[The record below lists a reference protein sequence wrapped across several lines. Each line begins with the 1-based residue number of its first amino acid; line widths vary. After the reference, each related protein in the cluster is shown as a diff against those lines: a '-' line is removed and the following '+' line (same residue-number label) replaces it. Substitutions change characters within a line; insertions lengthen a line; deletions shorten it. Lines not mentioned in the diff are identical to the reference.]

1 MAYQPKSY
9 RKFLAGTVSAAVV
22 ASAIAPV
29 ASASFTDVAGSV
41 HADDIATLVAKG
53 YIKGYPDGTFKP
65 NNSLTRGEAA
75 IIFSRILKDAG
86 VTQKGA
92 GFPDVP
98 ASRAELAEAVAIV
111 QGAGIM
117 TGDDKGNFNP
127 NANITREQMAKVVV
141 EAFKLTKPANYT
153 TKVTDL
159 DKAAPWAREYIQV
172 LEANGVTKNTEFMPK
187 RNVTRA
193 QFASFVVRAMN
204 VEKEVSAADITAVKL
219 VDEKTL
225 EVTFNGE
232 LKEVKKED
240 FAIQGVEI
248 ESVSIK
254 EEAAAEAKTTVVVI
268 KTKTA
273 LEEGKTYSVSYKG
286 QTTDKAKVDV
296 PVVTPKV
303 ESVSAINAKQIKV
316 TFNKA
321 VDKNTVFSN
330 VSTGALNAGV
340 VTVKRTVNDTTDT
353 NKNVDSS
360 VDTITGSLSADGKT
374 LTLTVDV
381 TGAKYFDGT
390 YAVTVSDAVK
400 TTDGKTLTAYAGT
413 FTAKDQTAPT
423 VKEVVYNTI
432 TNEVEVTFAEP
443 VTRVPD
449 VVRLNGEPVSGV
461 VFVSNTNQTK
471 VKFTKPSS
479 VAAGSTASIYVAGT
493 TDAASNILSPY
504 NGNVTFT
511 NDASALQVTS
521 VTQISSNKVKVVFNK
536 SLASNDAT
544 IDGALTAIIDGR
556 VVAAGDVTAALDT
569 TDTSNKT
576 VIVTFSGSYTAPNYF
591 YGSSATSKAVTLTF
605 ANGVITDVFGK
616 KLAATTQSITMTK
629 DATGP
634 QVVSAKIASNGV
646 DIEVTFD
653 EEIANTGDTAKI
665 VLRKDGVAMNTAAS
679 AVRKGATGDDAK
691 VLVITPNAAD
701 LVSGKL
707 PAGTYTVRLEAGAI
721 ADAHTNNNAV
731 ATTTVSK
738 AATTTDLT
746 ATIATQAGQRNIFEV
761 TFSEDV
767 TTSSALNLANYKLDG
782 AALPS
787 GTDIYFKNGAANRT
801 VVIELPQGSINFGAV
816 GTGANAVLAVSGVQ
830 TSSGKTVIPTSGTV
844 LVEDNTPATL
854 QSATL
859 VGSNVLKLTFNENIS
874 ASFADVAD
882 ILDDIQISNGT
893 TTFTAGDATHTA
905 SVSGKDLVITINP
918 GTSNWSAVTSSPTVT
933 VKTLTGGDGDI
944 KDVNGVTVKGDV
956 SVTLTK

>member
-1 MAYQPKSY
+1 MKEEIIKMAYQPKSY
-9 RKFLAGTVSAAVV
+9 RKFLAGSVSAALV
-22 ASAIAPV
+22 ATAVAPT
-29 ASASFTDVAGSV
+29 AGFAASFTDVNQNDS
-41 HADDIATLVAKG
+41 HAEAINALVEAG
-53 YIKGYPDGTFKP
+53 YIKGYQDGTFKP
-65 NNSLTRGEAA
+65 YNNVTRGQVAKIFARILVDAGFEVPTDLNAFTDVPVNHPDQELVKAAA
-75 IIFSRILKDAG
+75 IVKAAG
-86 VTQKGA
+86 V
-92 GFPDVP
+92 
-98 ASRAELAEAVAIV
+98 
-111 QGAGIM
+111 M
-117 TGDDKGNFNP
+117 TGSEGKLNP
-127 NANITREQMAKVVV
+127 TQNVTRQQMAKVIV
-141 EAFKLTKPANYT
+141 ETFGLELPEGHVSKI
-153 TKVTDL
+153 TDL
-159 DKAAPWAREYIQV
+159 DQADAWAREYIQT
-172 LEANGVTKNTEFMPK
+172 LEANGVT
-187 RNVTRA
+187 NVTKFNPKTSVTRG
-193 QFASFVVRAMN
+193 QFASFVYRALN
-204 VEKEVSAADITAVKL
+204 VEVEPVEAEVA
-219 VDEKTL
+219 
-225 EVTFNGE
+225 
-232 LKEVKKED
+232 
-240 FAIQGVEI
+240 
-248 ESVSIK
+248 
-254 EEAAAEAKTTVVVI
+254 
-268 KTKTA
+268 
-273 LEEGKTYSVSYKG
+273 
-286 QTTDKAKVDV
+286 
-296 PVVTPKV
+296 
-303 ESVSAINAKQIKV
+303 SVSAINAKQIEIK
-316 TFNKA
+316 FNKA
-321 VDKNTVFSN
+321 VDKSTVFSN
-330 VSTGALNAGV
+330 VTTGTLHAGV
-340 VTVKRTVNDTTDT
+340 VTVKRTVNDTTDA

-360 VDTITGSLSADGKT
+360 SDTITGSLSADGKT
-374 LTLTVDV
+374 LTLTVDAAS
-381 TGAKYFDGT
+381 AKYFDGT

-400 TTDGKTLTAYAGT
+400 TTDGKTLAAYAGT

-432 TNEVEVTFAEP
+432 TNQVEVTFAEP

-461 VFVSNTNQTK
+461 AFVAGTNQTK
-471 VKFTKPSS
+471 VAFTKPSS

-504 NGNVTFT
+504 NGNLTFT

-544 IDGALTAIIDGR
+544 IDGALTAIIDGT

-569 TDTSNKT
+569 TDTSKKT

-605 ANGVITDVFGK
+605 ANDVITDVFGK

-629 DATGP
+629 DVAGP

-653 EEIANTGDTAKI
+653 EEIAAAGNTANI
-665 VLRKDGVAMNTAAS
+665 VLRKDGVAMGTAVS

-691 VLVITPNAAD
+691 VLVITPAAAD

-746 ATIATQAGQRNIFEV
+746 AIIATQTSQRNIFEV

-767 TTSSALNLANYKLDG
+767 TTSSALNLANYTLDG

-801 VVIELPQGSINFGAV
+801 VVIALPKGSINIGVV
-816 GTGANAVLAVSGVQ
+816 GTGTNARLAVSGVQ
-830 TSSGKTVIPTSGTV
+830 TSSGKTVVPTSGTV
-844 LVEDNTPATL
+844 LVEDNTAATL

-874 ASFADVAD
+874 ASFVNVAD

-893 TTFTAGDATHTA
+893 ITFVADDATHTA

-918 GTSNWSAVTSSPTVT
+918 GTSNWSTVTSSPTVT
-933 VKTLTGGDGDI
+933 VKTLAGGDGDI
-944 KDVNGVTVKGDV
+944 KDVNGVTVKSDV